1 MKLELGSANARR
13 LAAGVCLAAVA
24 MLLTHP
30 LAVAACLLLALG
42 LAWKLELFERA
53 PALLAAAGGIGLAV
67 LVFNGLFAW
76 RGATAIWEAPFRVRW
91 LGRPRLTLE
100 AIAWGL
106 TAGAQLATTV
116 LALAA
121 ATVAVPPEALN
132 RAMER
137 AGLPSSLAR
146 AGGLA
151 LRLVPD
157 TTRDAKAMRD
167 ALRTRGVDT
176 GSLRGASQTLVPLA
190 ARSLDRAA
198 VAEEALLVRGY
209 APERRETG
217 WPLAGILALA
227 GGLIAGLVAFF
238 AAGRPSY
245 YPMVSVPLDPVTVG
259 LLGLALAVPIV
270 LVWEAPGCSS

>member
-1 MKLELGSANARR
+1 MNLGSTNARR
-13 LAAGVCLAAVA
+13 LAAGVGLAAVT
-24 MLLTHP
+24 MLVTHP
-30 LAVAACLLLALG
+30 LAVAACLALAVL
-42 LAWKLELFERA
+42 LAWKVRLRDA
-53 PALLAAAGGIGLAV
+53 SPALLAAAGGIGVAV
-67 LVFNGLFAW
+67 VVFNAAFAW
-76 RGATAIWEAPFRVRW
+76 RGATALWEAPFRIAV

-100 AIAWGL
+100 ALAWGA

-116 LALAA
+116 LALGA

-137 AGLPSSLAR
+137 AGLPSSIAR

-157 TTRDAKAMRD
+157 TTQDARAMRD

-176 GSLRGASQTLVPLA
+176 GSIQGASQTLVPLA

-209 APERRETG
+209 DPAAGETG
-217 WPLAGILALA
+217 WPPAGLLAL
-227 GGLIAGLVAFF
+227 GGAIAAALVAF
-238 AAGRPSY
+238 AGPGRPAY
-245 YPMVSVPLDPVTVG
+245 YPSVAIPLDPAT
-259 LLGLALAVPIV
+259 LAWLGLALLVPAV
-270 LVWEAPGCSS
+270 LVGRVPRCSS